1 MKKHS
6 LFLIIIMVVSF
17 TFAYLFFYSGIKT
30 KVKIFANYQENSDV
44 SYNVILND
52 NNIYDNN
59 VIGEDEKYISKLVDK
74 ILIDFNYDVLYD
86 KYISGYYSY
95 SVDSYVVAYED
106 DINDSLWIKEN
117 KLLDNKVTVL
127 NQNKLN
133 EIDIKDSVEIDYQYY
148 KNFIDSFIDEYKI
161 NISGYLMVKVNV
173 NLTLDFVG
181 FSEQI
186 DDVKEIKIIIPL
198 SYDTFKINVID
209 NNKDIDNYYEWSQ
222 KSSVNYLF
230 LILGALF
237 LSIGLSLLVVI
248 IKEMVIISKRE
259 TKFSKNLRKIL
270 EDYGDIIINVDKFYH
285 KKKYNLIYVDNFDE
299 LLDVYRKEEKPI
311 SFKEIKKNREAIFL
325 IIDDDNAWVYRM
337 INKDELLDEK

>member
-59 VIGEDEKYISKLVDK
+59 VIGEDEKYI
-74 ILIDFNYDVLYD
+74 LIDFNYYVLYD

-148 KNFIDSFIDEYKI
+148 KNFIDSFIDGTWHPK
-161 NISGYLMVKVNV
+161 M
-173 NLTLDFVG
+173 
-181 FSEQI
+181 
-186 DDVKEIKIIIPL
+186 
-198 SYDTFKINVID
+198 
-209 NNKDIDNYYEWSQ
+209 
-222 KSSVNYLF
+222 
-230 LILGALF
+230 
-237 LSIGLSLLVVI
+237 
-248 IKEMVIISKRE
+248 
-259 TKFSKNLRKIL
+259 
-270 EDYGDIIINVDKFYH
+270 
-285 KKKYNLIYVDNFDE
+285 DE
-299 LLDVYRKEEKPI
+299 LQILYA
-311 SFKEIKKNREAIFL
+311 S
-325 IIDDDNAWVYRM
+325 
-337 INKDELLDEK
+337 